1 MFGSIEYFTNFFK
14 SSIMNNLIVEN
25 PSTMHATYN
34 QLHDEIIKRVDR
46 SEDKE
51 RFLRNLDT
59 AFDHMKEILFGLGDE
74 NNGS

>member
-25 PSTMHATYN
+25 PSTMLATYN

-51 RFLRNLDT
+51 RCLRNLDT

>member
-25 PSTMHATYN
+25 PSTMIATYT

-51 RFLRNLDT
+51 RYLRNLDT
-59 AFDHMKEILFGLGDE
+59 AFKHMKEILFGLGDE
-74 NNGS
+74 HNGS